1 MFRLIADTNGAV
13 GDRQLA
19 LLFHDLIQIPRLLGE
34 VASFGGSNI
43 EPSVRSCLEKDG
55 QLRKGIVAADFLAW
69 VQKEPQ
75 SVVWLPVLHRLA
87 TAEGAKHQAKC
98 NICKQF
104 PMIGLR
110 YRCLKCF
117 NFDVCQTCFLTGRC
131 ALKHKIDH
139 PIQEYCWTTKTGED
153 VRDFSKIIRNKFKSK
168 RHFRKHPKMGY
179 LPVQTVLE
187 GDNLQSPDHSSTETS
202 ATHFTTHPTDQIVD
216 NHFEPYVFYA
226 VLSRSLN
233 F

>member
-1 MFRLIADTNGAV
+1 MFRLIADTNGTV

-34 VASFGGSNI
+34 VASFGGSNV
-43 EPSVRSCLEKDG
+43 EPSVRSCLEKEG
-55 QLRKGIVAADFLAW
+55 QLRKHIESADFLSW
-69 VQKEPQ
+69 VQREPQ
-75 SVVWLPVLHRLA
+75 SLVWLPVLHRLA
-87 TAEGAKHQAKC
+87 TAESAKHQAKC

-104 PMIGLR
+104 PMVGLR

-117 NFDVCQTCFLTGRC
+117 NFDVCQACFLTGRC

-139 PIQEYCWTTKTGED
+139 PIQEYCWATKTGED

-187 GDNLQSPDHSSTETS
+187 GDNLQSPDHSSTETATS
-202 ATHFTTHPTDQIVD
+202 ANPFIIHRADQDED
-216 NHFEPYVFYA
+216 NQFEP
-226 VLSRSLN
+226 
-233 F
+233 